1 MILSPSLL
9 SADFGHMAEELQA
22 LEQAGLTWVHWDIMD
37 GHFVPNLT
45 FGAPVIKKL
54 RPASKL
60 FFDVH
65 LMIEHP
71 EQYLQDFAEAG
82 ADLLVVHAETATHL
96 PRTLEQIKRL
106 GLRCGVALNPATPL
120 CCLDYI
126 LPDLDLVL
134 LMSVNPGFGG
144 QRFMPGTYAKIARL
158 KQMIA
163 SIPPGAEAAAAA
175 KLMIQIDGGV

>member
-1 MILSPSLL
+1 
-9 SADFGHMAEELQA
+9 
-22 LEQAGLTWVHWDIMD
+22 
-37 GHFVPNLT
+37 
-45 FGAPVIKKL
+45 
-54 RPASKL
+54 
-60 FFDVH
+60 
-65 LMIEHP
+65 
-71 EQYLQDFAEAG
+71 DFAEAG

-144 QRFMPGTYAKIARL
+144 QRFMPSTYAKIARL

-175 KLMIQIDGGV
+175 ELMIQIDGGVDPLNAPLLVSAGAEVLVSGSAFFNFPPYAQRLKIFQDAVAQKC